1 MYASERQ
8 KSIMELLKKKG
19 KVEVKSLKDMFS
31 VTEDCIRKDLNKLE
45 KEGMLVRIYGGAIL
59 NKPNPME
66 RSFEHRI
73 NANREAKLAIAE
85 KALGLIKD
93 NTTIYLDASTINL
106 LLAEKLAGS
115 GMKLTVVSNM
125 IDIIPILIKS
135 PSLNV
140 ISCGG
145 IANATLNSF
154 VGAAS
159 IEFLKQYHFDQAFI
173 GSSGLDLS
181 TDFFTTFEA
190 EDGITKKAVMQCS
203 RNTYMLMEKEKFY
216 YFANFKF
223 APLERFS
230 GIITEAGSTPEL
242 ENLINH
248 TSVKLY

>member
-8 KSIMELLKKKG
+8 KSIMELLKKEG
-19 KVEVKSLKDMFS
+19 KVEVKRLKDMFS

-59 NKPNPME
+59 NKPNPMDKAL
-66 RSFEHRI
+66 EHRI
-73 NANREAKLAIAE
+73 NINREAKLTIAE
-85 KALGLIKD
+85 KAFNLIKD

-106 LLAEKLAGS
+106 LLAERLAAS
-115 GMKLTVVSNM
+115 NMKLSVVSNM
-125 IDIIPILIKS
+125 IDIIPILIKN
-135 PSLNV
+135 PGLKV

-145 IANATLNSF
+145 IANATLKSF

-159 IEFLKQYHFDQAFI
+159 IEFLKQYHFDQAFL

-181 TDFFTTFEA
+181 TDYFTTFES

-223 APLERFS
+223 APLERFT

-242 ENLINH
+242 ENLISH

>member
-8 KSIMELLKKKG
+8 KNIMELLKKEG
-19 KVEVKSLKDMFS
+19 KVEVKRLKDMFS

-45 KEGMLVRIYGGAIL
+45 REGMLVRIYGGAIL
-59 NKPNPME
+59 NKPNPMDKSLE
-66 RSFEHRI
+66 RRI
-73 NANREAKLAIAE
+73 NINREAKLTIAE
-85 KALGLIKD
+85 KAFGLIKD

-106 LLAEKLAGS
+106 LLAEKLAAS
-115 GMKLTVVSNM
+115 SMKLTVVSNM
-125 IDIIPILIKS
+125 IDIIPILIKN
-135 PSLNV
+135 PGLKV

-154 VGAAS
+154 IGAAS
-159 IEFLKQYHFDQAFI
+159 IEFIKQYHFDQAFL

-181 TDFFTTFEA
+181 TEYFTTFEA
-190 EDGITKKAVMQCS
+190 EDGITKKTVMQCS

-223 APLERFS
+223 APLERFTA
-230 GIITEAGSTPEL
+230 IITEAGSTPEL
-242 ENLINH
+242 ENLISH